1 MLERVESENKRQL
14 TLHLAA
20 LMCDLVHRRARE
32 QGKTQSK
39 YIADLVSADTSK
51 VREGGDSDEGNG

>member
-39 YIADLVSADTSK
+39 YIADLVSADTRKEK
-51 VREGGDSDEGNG
+51 VNA